1 LEKERTNALEVA
13 KETYEERKK
22 EETKA
27 KILDLSIYFNLSL
40 MPYLKIEMIEN
51 FKFSIYFFIIYS
63 QNIILLLSVILLD
76 ILSCINNTID
86 YTNNSNN
93 T

>member
-1 LEKERTNALEVA
+1 MEVA

>member
-1 LEKERTNALEVA
+1 MEKERTNALEVA